1 MCAACF
7 VDYDNYDE
15 YLMLCL
21 AENALSIWI
30 VFAYVTLRLLMLL
43 SGMVCEH
50 KLLLCI
56 HFFADFCQAAKTFV

>member
-1 MCAACF
+1 MCAAYF

-43 SGMVCEH
+43 SGMVCEQTSAVH
-50 KLLLCI
+50 TFFCRLLPGS
-56 HFFADFCQAAKTFV
+56 